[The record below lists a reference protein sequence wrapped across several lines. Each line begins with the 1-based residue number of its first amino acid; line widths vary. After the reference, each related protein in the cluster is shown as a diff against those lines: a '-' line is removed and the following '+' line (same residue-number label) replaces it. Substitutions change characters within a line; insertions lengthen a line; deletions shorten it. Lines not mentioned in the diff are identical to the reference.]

1 ISPLLSLPGFLLAP
15 GCAFGPRTKPPQ
27 RMGGET
33 RPSLAIPHP
42 ASPSYSHVRADIHW
56 HTHTHPPLSPPPS
69 RWLHLCARPRT
80 RLGLP
85 LWNLGNVQAVQ
96 YATQSRYNCRRHA
109 DGREKKTETHVEH
122 CTCPMAF
129 AFSLVCL
136 LCHSAVQLDCDSGY
150 RQIHSQNASRRKQQA
165 HRKVNDVCVCVL
177 SEAECLALQS
187 KYRLITPSD
196 LGNEKWNSG
205 FPAGLWARLKRSE
218 VALRFKDDKGYVL
231 YPQIGDRLDLICPPL
246 DTGRSTPEYEFYK
259 LYLVSSREQADRCEV
274 SGAPNIVLTCDEP
287 TRERRFTIKFQEFSP
302 NLWGHEF
309 KSMQDYFII
318 ATSDG
323 TRQGLEGMR
332 GGVCAT
338 QGMKVVLKVGQSQY
352 GLPPKKEPPAGRT
365 TSRNPGGAGNS
376 TQSRGTGFGGEGGEN
391 GPLQPS
397 NIALIA
403 GAAGG
408 SAFLLLVT
416 AVICLPQERRGGGLG
431 SSNNN
436 GSEPSDI
443 IIPLRTSDS
452 AYCPHYEK

>member
-1 ISPLLSLPGFLLAP
+1 
-15 GCAFGPRTKPPQ
+15 
-27 RMGGET
+27 MGLQMLG
-33 RPSLAIPHP
+33 
-42 ASPSYSHVRADIHW
+42 
-56 HTHTHPPLSPPPS
+56 
-69 RWLHLCARPRT
+69 ARVEMACR
-80 RLGLP
+80 RSGNGLGL
-85 LWNLGNVQAVQ
+85 LLILVLDLLGSTVSNM
-96 YATQSRYNCRRHA
+96 
-109 DGREKKTETHVEH
+109 E
-122 CTCPMAF
+122 PIF
-129 AFSLVCL
+129 
-136 LCHSAVQLDCDSGY
+136 
-150 RQIHSQNASRRKQQA
+150 
-165 HRKVNDVCVCVL
+165 
-177 SEAECLALQS
+177 
-187 KYRLITPSD
+187 
-196 LGNEKWNSG
+196 WNS
-205 FPAGLWARLKRSE
+205 LNE
-218 VALRFKDDKGYVL
+218 RFKDDKGYVL

-416 AVICLPQERRGGGLG
+416 AVICLVCYRRRHAKHSDTHHPPLSLSSLTSPKRGGGGGLG

-452 AYCPHYEK
+452 AYCPHYEKVSGDYGHPVYIVQEMPPQSPANIYYKV